1 MIYATKKEIALR
13 LHECDNPTFSP
24 SIARTALKAADL
36 VERLIESKQPKEE
49 LKVWLKEQNS
59 L

>member
-36 VERLIESKQPKEE
+36 VERLIEVRS
-49 LKVWLKEQNS
+49 
-59 L
+59 

>member
-13 LHECDNPTFSP
+13 LHECDNPPFTP

-36 VERLIESKQPKEE
+36 VDRLIESKQPRKE
-49 LKVWLKEQNS
+49 LDKWLKEQNS

>member
-1 MIYATKKEIALR
+1 MIYSKKKEIALR
-13 LHECDNPTFSP
+13 LHECDNPTFTP

-36 VERLIESKQPKEE
+36 VERLVESKQPKKE
-49 LKVWLKEQNS
+49 LASWLKEQNS

>member
-13 LHECDNPTFSP
+13 LHECDNPTFTP

>member
-1 MIYATKKEIALR
+1 MLYSKKKEIALR
-13 LHECDNPTFSP
+13 LHECDNPTLSP
-24 SIARTALKAADL
+24 SIASTPLEAADL

-49 LKVWLKEQNS
+49 LKIWLKEQNS

>member
-1 MIYATKKEIALR
+1 MIYSKKKEIALR

-36 VERLIESKQPKEE
+36 VDRLIESKQPRKE
-49 LKVWLKEQNS
+49 LDKWLKEQNS

>member
-36 VERLIESKQPKEE
+36 VERLIESKEPRKE
-49 LKVWLKEQNS
+49 LASWLKEQNS